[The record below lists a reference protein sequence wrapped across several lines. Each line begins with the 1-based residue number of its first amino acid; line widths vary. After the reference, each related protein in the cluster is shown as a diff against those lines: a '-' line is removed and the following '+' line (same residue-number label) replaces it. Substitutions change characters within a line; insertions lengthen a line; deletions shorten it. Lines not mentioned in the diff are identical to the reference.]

1 MKIIGVT
8 YEGRLLLK
16 GDSALLVNRKPFF
29 IPDET
34 KEPVAYPALAL
45 RVCRLGKTVHTR
57 YANRYFDA
65 YAPALDIQAADLL
78 AEAKEQRAPWTT
90 AVSLD
95 GSLPLGEWKE
105 EVMVTGY
112 RLQVTDSQV
121 TEERTYGITE
131 ERIAEAVSLM
141 SKVMTIR
148 QGDVIYVQLTNEPIA
163 LKQNDLLTARLEG
176 DETDRLFCRIK

>member
-1 MKIIGVT
+1 
-8 YEGRLLLK
+8 
-16 GDSALLVNRKPFF
+16 
-29 IPDET
+29 
-34 KEPVAYPALAL
+34 
-45 RVCRLGKTVHTR
+45 
-57 YANRYFDA
+57 
-65 YAPALDIQAADLL
+65 
-78 AEAKEQRAPWTT
+78 
-90 AVSLD
+90 
-95 GSLPLGEWKE
+95 
-105 EVMVTGY
+105 MVTGY